1 MSKSA
6 FGCEKPAAVSKKPA
20 GSAAA
25 DEDNDEEE
33 EEEEQD
39 DDPQEED
46 EIIKRPS
53 AAMKKPAGNNNI
65 TTKRSAS
72 GEEEPKEVEPMAAAN
87 TGKPIWS
94 QADVPLHKIGIAGTQ
109 KNCQPGPIC
118 DAADAM
124 LQKLI

>member
-1 MSKSA
+1 MKK
-6 FGCEKPAAVSKKPA
+6 EK
-20 GSAAA
+20 
-25 DEDNDEEE
+25 NEEE
-33 EEEEQD
+33 EQEEEEQD

-53 AAMKKPAGNNNI
+53 AAMKKPAGNKNI
-65 TTKRSAS
+65 TTKRPAS

-94 QADVPLHKIGIAGTQ
+94 QADVPLHKFGITSAQT
-109 KNCQPGPIC
+109 KCQPSPIC
-118 DAADAM
+118 DAADAT